1 MSYLE
6 RAVTDGHA
14 NDTWVGTVRCAV
26 RRPRFP
32 VPGGQGFS
40 SCRWPKTGEAPAGTS
55 QRDVPTTNGRAQV
68 LEREANIIADLPRI
82 YGKPE
87 EYRFYKGDP
96 NNDIQPVSKEA
107 LIGAIKKCHQTLWAG
122 GKLSAPAAL

>member
-1 MSYLE
+1 
-6 RAVTDGHA
+6 
-14 NDTWVGTVRCAV
+14 
-26 RRPRFP
+26 
-32 VPGGQGFS
+32 
-40 SCRWPKTGEAPAGTS
+40 
-55 QRDVPTTNGRAQV
+55 V
-68 LEREANIIADLPRI
+68 LEREPNIIADLPRI

-122 GKLSAPAAL
+122 GKLSLPAAL

>member
-6 RAVTDGHA
+6 RAIADGHVKLTGDGEHA
-14 NDTWVGTVRCAV
+14 RLGRRWLRLAAGRLRAMRETGFETVPRGFP
-26 RRPRFP
+26 RGRGKLRPY
-32 VPGGQGFS
+32 
-40 SCRWPKTGEAPAGTS
+40 
-55 QRDVPTTNGRAQV
+55 RA
-68 LEREANIIADLPRI
+68 RSRLPRQ

-87 EYRFYKGDP
+87 EYRFYQGAP

-122 GKLSAPAAL
+122 GKLSPLTAL